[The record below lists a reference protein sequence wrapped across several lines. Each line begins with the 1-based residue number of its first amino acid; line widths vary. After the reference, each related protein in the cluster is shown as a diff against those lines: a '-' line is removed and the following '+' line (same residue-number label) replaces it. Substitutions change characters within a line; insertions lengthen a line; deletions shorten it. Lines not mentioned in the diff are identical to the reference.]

1 MKTQKTWFRLAAGC
15 VLAVGLLAGCESG
28 SSSSTVIGGVS
39 LTPASVYLTAGKINT
54 VTLSASGGDSNYT
67 WSVSSTNLGMIYAM
81 GDAAAYV
88 STTNAGVNT
97 VIVTD
102 GNHDGASAV
111 ITQQ

>member
-1 MKTQKTWFRLAAGC
+1 
-15 VLAVGLLAGCESG
+15 
-28 SSSSTVIGGVS
+28 
-39 LTPASVYLTAGKINT
+39 
-54 VTLSASGGDSNYT
+54 
-67 WSVSSTNLGMIYAM
+67 M